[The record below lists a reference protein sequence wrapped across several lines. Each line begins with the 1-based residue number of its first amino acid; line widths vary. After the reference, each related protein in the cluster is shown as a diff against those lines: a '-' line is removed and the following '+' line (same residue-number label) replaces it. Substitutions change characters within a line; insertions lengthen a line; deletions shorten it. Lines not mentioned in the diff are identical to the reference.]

1 MADVGDGLRFAA
13 GPIQSA
19 RRANVG
25 GFALLLVYSSPAR
38 CRRHNLICV
47 ISAIGPSALS
57 AIASPPRPPQPPAP
71 VGHASGQLVDD
82 EVTDLTDIPAIGSI
96 DRGSVDVFAR
106 NASMGWM
113 SSCACHHVPPCN
125 GLLPFDHDVP
135 QPITDWTHGRC
146 AISSHDENPAGFG
159 KRISPPPAANGC
171 RNRA

>member
-1 MADVGDGLRFAA
+1 MADVGDGVRFAA

-25 GFALLLVYSSPAR
+25 ASLCSWIIITGTMPATQ
-38 CRRHNLICV
+38 HNLICV

-71 VGHASGQLVDD
+71 VGHTSGQLVDD

-106 NASMGWM
+106 NARWSG
-113 SSCACHHVPPCN
+113 
-125 GLLPFDHDVP
+125 
-135 QPITDWTHGRC
+135 
-146 AISSHDENPAGFG
+146 
-159 KRISPPPAANGC
+159 
-171 RNRA
+171 